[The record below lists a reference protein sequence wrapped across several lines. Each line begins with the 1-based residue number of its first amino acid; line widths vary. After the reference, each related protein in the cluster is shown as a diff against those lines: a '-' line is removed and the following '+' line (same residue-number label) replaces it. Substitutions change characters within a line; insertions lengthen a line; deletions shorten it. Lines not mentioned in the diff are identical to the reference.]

1 MHKKMKYIDCN
12 LCNSNE
18 TTLLF
23 VKDGF
28 NHVKCNSCGLI
39 YVNPRLEDSQ
49 ETLDSFYTSGA
60 DADSFIKD
68 LLKRAYSP
76 KRQKIFSAEIK
87 KMERYR
93 RLNRILDIGCS
104 FGGFL
109 YAARNCGWEIKG
121 IETVQ
126 EVGNYG
132 KELYDLDIFLGKLE
146 DSNLPPSSFDVIRLN
161 NIIEHIP
168 DPSEFLSRTYLL
180 LRKGGL
186 LTVST
191 TNFDS
196 FSVSLCGKEWIYFDG
211 QHHIVLFTPATLK
224 RLLEKSGFTTID
236 LYTKG
241 FHIKIKD
248 HHAGLIKDMLL
259 KISEKI
265 VSQLIPFTK
274 KGHRLRVL
282 AEKRY
287 CLPGQAETDFDKKIP
302 EKE

>member
-28 NHVKCNSCGLI
+28 NHVKCNSCGLV

-49 ETLDSFYTSGA
+49 DTLDGFYTSGI
-60 DADSFIKD
+60 DADSFIKE
-68 LLKRAYSP
+68 LLTRDYSP
-76 KRQKIFSAEIK
+76 KRQKIFSAEIN

-93 RLNRILDIGCS
+93 KLNRILDVGCS

-109 YAARNCGWEIKG
+109 YAARNCGWKIKG

-126 EVGNYG
+126 EVGTCG
-132 KELYDLDIFLGKLE
+132 KELHDLDIFLGKLE
-146 DSNLPPSSFDVIRLN
+146 DSDLPPSSFDIIRLN
-161 NIIEHIP
+161 NIIEHVP
-168 DPSEFLSRTYLL
+168 DPAEFFSRTHLL

-186 LTVST
+186 LTVAT

-196 FSVSLCGKEWIYFDG
+196 FSVLLCGRDWIYFDG
-211 QHHIVLFTPATLK
+211 RHHIVLFTPKTLK
-224 RLLEKSGFTTID
+224 RLLEMSGFTSID
-236 LYTKG
+236 IYTKG

-248 HHAGLIKDMLL
+248 RHSGLIKDMLL

-265 VSQLIPFTK
+265 VSQIIPFTK
-274 KGHRLRVL
+274 KGHRLRVW
-282 AEKRY
+282 AEKR
-287 CLPGQAETDFDKKIP
+287 
-302 EKE
+302 